1 MSSGINREGSS
12 MSMRR
17 CTSSTAP
24 ATLPMRMFQ
33 SLASERIVRRGLAY
47 AHAGRVLDLAQA
59 NGRIEARV
67 QGTRSEPYL
76 VTLEHDG
83 EEFLASCTCPFD
95 WEPFCKHALAVLAV
109 RYNLDGHEP
118 PDSAPGV
125 DELERSEIEVRRQRG
140 MEEGFRVKCR
150 EGDGYFGVF
159 EVRSPSG
166 KLYVVEIRSLAERV
180 NRCSCRDYAG
190 SALGTC
196 KHIEAVL
203 GALRRRGKRKFAAAA
218 ARPPAMA
225 QLLVDRHDTPR
236 IHLHLP
242 PRPTA
247 GMMALAKE
255 FFDAKGFLRGDP
267 AERFPGL
274 RARGRRIRN
283 LVMYDDVPELI
294 DQLASERRA
303 EERREVVAREI
314 LAAGA
319 RVPGVRA
326 QLYPYQVEGAAFLAA
341 HGRGLL
347 GDDMGL
353 GKTVQAIAA
362 ARILW
367 DRGEVSRSLVV
378 CPASLKSQWA
388 SEIQRFSGME
398 CTIVEGSVPMRLE
411 AYRQRT
417 PFTVAN
423 YEIVLRDAE
432 RIRKELAPGLLVLD
446 EAQRIRN
453 WRTQTAEAI
462 KTLETT
468 YAFVLT
474 GTPLQNRLDD
484 LYSVMQVIDR
494 RALGPL
500 WAYNES
506 FVVRAEKGH
515 RILGYRNLDELRR
528 RLAPHLLRRTKE
540 EVKLQ
545 LPERIVS
552 RIGVELTSTQRDLM
566 DEAVAMAARLAA
578 LAEKRPLTPREEKQ
592 LMMAMQNARMACN
605 AAGLVDKE
613 TVGSPKLDEFEELIR
628 DLCLERG
635 RKVIVF
641 SEWERFGRLAA
652 QRAEGMGLAYA
663 RLHGG
668 VPTRSRGGIIARFRD
683 DPECLLMFSTDAG
696 GVGLNLQFAS
706 TMINLELPWNPAVLE
721 QRIGRIHRHGQTETV
736 HVILLVSEN
745 SFESGLEGTLQAKR
759 ELADAALNRGAT
771 TTRVAASSSCLGAVR
786 SALAAMADM
795 EDREDQEPQSRRAGR
810 AVAPPSPGVED
821 VGATRAATPAERAR
835 KAAELMGSRL
845 QRVVQTAAGEVVA
858 LVDDADEAMRSAAAQ
873 AGVVAV
879 EARAERLMAPLQ
891 GSPLAGAH
899 VLLER
904 PAGHEPRAAAER
916 DERVSVAAR
925 KLAAA
930 RTLAAAGLGAEAIEQ
945 AHASMVAAM
954 RALATGLGDQRPP
967 AEGTHGTD
975 DAQALGAARLL
986 YEILVPQ
993 GVLSLERAALISRA
1007 EGLARAYG
1015 TAPQA
1020 ADRSLVETVL
1030 ADAESLL
1037 RVVESRAPLHARLAD
1052 AGRPAAT
1059 QSSALIG

>member
-1 MSSGINREGSS
+1 MPVRH
-12 MSMRR
+12 
-17 CTSSTAP
+17 CTGSTAP
-24 ATLPMRMFQ
+24 ATLPMQVFQ
-33 SLASERIVRRGLAY
+33 SLASDRIVRRGLAY
-47 AHAGRVLDLAQA
+47 AHAGRVLDLIEAG
-59 NGRIEARV
+59 GRIEARV
-67 QGTRSEPYL
+67 QGTRREPYL
-76 VTLEHDG
+76 VHLEHDG

-109 RYNLDGHEP
+109 RYSLDGHEP
-118 PDSAPGV
+118 PDSASGV
-125 DELERSEIEVRRQRG
+125 REVERSEIEVRRQRG
-140 MEEGFRVKCR
+140 AEQGFRVKCR
-150 EGDGYFGVF
+150 DGNGYFGVF
-159 EVRSPSG
+159 DVHSPSE
-166 KLYVVEIRSLAERV
+166 KDYVVEIRSLVERV

-190 SALGTC
+190 STLGTC

-203 GALRRRGKRKFAAAA
+203 AALLRRGKRKFAAAA
-218 ARPPAMA
+218 ARPPAVA
-225 QLLVDRHDTPR
+225 QLLVDRRDTPR
-236 IHLHLP
+236 IRLHLP

-247 GMMALAKE
+247 AMSALAQT
-255 FFDAKGFLRGDP
+255 FFDDNGFLRGDP
-267 AERFPGL
+267 AARFADL
-274 RARGRRIRN
+274 RARAHRIRG
-283 LVMYDDVPELI
+283 LIMYDDVPELI
-294 DQLASERRA
+294 EQLASERRA
-303 EERREVVAREI
+303 EERRGLVAREI

-326 QLYPYQVEGAAFLAA
+326 RLYPYQVEGAAFLAA
-341 HGRGLL
+341 RGRGLL

-367 DRGEVSRSLVV
+367 DRGELRRALIV

-398 CTIVEGSVPMRLE
+398 CRIVEGSVPMRLD
-411 AYRQRT
+411 AYRQHT

-432 RIRKELAPGLLVLD
+432 RIRKELGPDLLILD

-462 KTLETT
+462 KSLETT
-468 YAFVLT
+468 FAFVLT

-484 LYSVMQVIDR
+484 LYSVMQVVDR

-506 FVVRAEKGH
+506 FVVRAERGH

-528 RLAPHLLRRTKE
+528 RMAPHLLRRTKE

-552 RIGVELTSTQRDLM
+552 RIGVELTSAQRDLM
-566 DEAVAMAARLAA
+566 DEAVATAARLAA
-578 LAEKRPLTPREEKQ
+578 LAERRPLTPQEEKQ
-592 LMMAMQNARMACN
+592 LMRAMQNARMACN

-635 RKVIVF
+635 RKVLVF
-641 SEWERFGRLAA
+641 SEWERFGHLAA
-652 QRAEGMGLAYA
+652 ERAQRMGLGFT

-668 VPTRSRGGIIARFRD
+668 VPTRSRGAVIERFRD

-759 ELADAALNRGAT
+759 ELANAALDRGAT
-771 TTRVAASSSCLGAVR
+771 ATRVAASSSCLGAVR
-786 SALAAMADM
+786 GALAAMADREDGEDGEDG
-795 EDREDQEPQSRRAGR
+795 EDREPESRRAER
-810 AVAPPSPGVED
+810 APATHTMRGED
-821 VGATRAATPAERAR
+821 AGATRAATPAERAR

-845 QRVVQTAAGEVVA
+845 QRVVQTVAGEVVA
-858 LVDDADEAMRSAAAQ
+858 LVDDADDAMRSAAAQ

-879 EARAERLMAPLQ
+879 EARAEQLMAPLQ

-904 PAGHEPRAAAER
+904 PARHEPRAAAER

-945 AHASMVAAM
+945 AHASMVAVM
-954 RALATGLGDQRPP
+954 HALATGLSDGQR
-967 AEGTHGTD
+967 ASEGAHGTD

-993 GVLSLERAALISRA
+993 GVLSLERAAMISRA

-1020 ADRSLVETVL
+1020 ADRGLVETVL

-1037 RVVESRAPLHARLAD
+1037 RVVESPAPLHARLAD